1 MAVCVRS
8 EAVCDQTC
16 FRELHTAC
24 WSAIGAEEILEGC
37 GIRMVPQDQKAS
49 AVSLTKFNHCLN
61 VFPPRFSDHLITSLT
76 FSPSICPSS
85 HVSSAPSLIPF
96 CKEKKQVVLTPVI
109 TDSMPYTCKKESA
122 VWYWIY

>member
-16 FRELHTAC
+16 FRELHTAR

-61 VFPPRFSDHLITSLT
+61 VTVCVCVPLYCIVFLCLCLTQARLYEQRGRSLVEYIIT
-76 FSPSICPSS
+76 
-85 HVSSAPSLIPF
+85 
-96 CKEKKQVVLTPVI
+96 I
-109 TDSMPYTCKKESA
+109 T
-122 VWYWIY
+122 

>member
-16 FRELHTAC
+16 FRELHTAR

-49 AVSLTKFNHCLN
+49 AVRQNS
-61 VFPPRFSDHLITSLT
+61 IT
-76 FSPSICPSS
+76 
-85 HVSSAPSLIPF
+85 V
-96 CKEKKQVVLTPVI
+96 
-109 TDSMPYTCKKESA
+109 
-122 VWYWIY
+122 